1 MNTSNK
7 KRKVYICEL
16 IVVVCRKFVFLIA
29 ILSFGYFF
37 NIIAIN
43 IKFAIKVLRYLKM

>member
-1 MNTSNK
+1 MNTSNE
-7 KRKVYICEL
+7 KRKVYICKL
-16 IVVVCRKFVFLIA
+16 IVVVCCKFVFLIA

-37 NIIAIN
+37 SVIVIN